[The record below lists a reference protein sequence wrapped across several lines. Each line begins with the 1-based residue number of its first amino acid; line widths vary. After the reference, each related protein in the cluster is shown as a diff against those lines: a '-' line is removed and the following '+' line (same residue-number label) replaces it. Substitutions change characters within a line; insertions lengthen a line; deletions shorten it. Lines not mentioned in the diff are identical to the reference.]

1 MSASSRPRLSLAV
14 ITRDEC
20 DALLQL
26 LEVAEGFADE
36 VVVVDCGSTDG
47 TVELARD
54 CGATVV
60 ETDWPGFGAQKN
72 RAFDACRGEWLLSLD
87 ADEIPDATLVAALA
101 KVGEDAQVCGYTV
114 QRRAVYLGEPIRR
127 AWSSERIVRLV
138 RRDKGRWTDVAVHET
153 LSVDGPIEHLPGHL
167 VHHSYRDLGD
177 HYSKMVR
184 YARAGAEDA
193 FARGRVFH
201 IHQLVTHPAMAF
213 LRRYVFKRGFLD
225 GVRGLLV
232 AGSAAVSSFMKYAFL
247 YDRQRRDSSNR
258 DDGGGSS

>member
-14 ITRDEC
+14 ITRDER
-20 DALLQL
+20 DALPRL
-26 LEVAEGFADE
+26 LEAAEGFADE

-54 CGATVV
+54 HGTTVL

-101 KVGEDAQVCGYTV
+101 GVGEAAGVSGYTLE
-114 QRRAVYLGEPIRR
+114 RRAIYLGEPIRH

-167 VHHSYRDLGD
+167 VHHTCRDLDD
-177 HYSKMVR
+177 HYSKLVR

-193 FARGRVFH
+193 FVRGRVFRG
-201 IHQLVTHPAMAF
+201 HQLVSHPTMAF

-225 GVRGLLV
+225 GVRGLIV
-232 AGSAAVSSFMKYAFL
+232 AGTAAVSSFMKYAFL
-247 YDRQRRDSSNR
+247 YERQRRGSSDR
-258 DDGGGSS
+258 DDGGGAS